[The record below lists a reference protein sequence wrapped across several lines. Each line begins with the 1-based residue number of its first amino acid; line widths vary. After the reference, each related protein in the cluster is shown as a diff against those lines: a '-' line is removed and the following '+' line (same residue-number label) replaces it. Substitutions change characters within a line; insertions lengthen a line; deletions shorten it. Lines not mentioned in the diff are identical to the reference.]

1 MTYQLVNPQQDF
13 IDYCLSFYGIGG
25 IYDMA
30 YGNCMTQ
37 AQAHHAVG
45 LISQY
50 GTWGGGDSTDRE
62 EVMHFCRRIY
72 GLELA

>member
-1 MTYQLVNPQQDF
+1 MTYQLHATLQDF

-37 AQAHHAVG
+37 AQAHHACE

-50 GTWGGGDSTDRE
+50 GTWGGGDSVDRE